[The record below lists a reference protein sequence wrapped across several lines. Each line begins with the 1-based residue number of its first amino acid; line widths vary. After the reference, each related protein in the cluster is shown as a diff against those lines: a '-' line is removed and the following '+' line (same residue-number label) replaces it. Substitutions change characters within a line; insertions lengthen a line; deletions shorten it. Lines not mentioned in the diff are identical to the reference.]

1 MEKIEH
7 LVIFRTG
14 GNVLNIQSYNCQ
26 EIGLAKALT
35 RRGVKVSV
43 VMAGNEER
51 VETIDVDGKS
61 INVYYLT
68 FISLTLA
75 LSRFKNWEKT
85 LEKIRPSHIQIHEF
99 GVWMSYQVTKWAK
112 KNNVPVFL
120 VQGVYQTTPKPGF
133 RLLEKIYNKTFGKNV
148 IKNARAVGCKSHKAS
163 EYVKKYYERDTSI
176 VYIGLD
182 ASKIQKTIDKNW
194 RQELGIIDKKVLL
207 YVGIM
212 ENRRNPLLLIDI
224 VRHLSEEYVL
234 LMVGGGPLAD
244 QVRDSVEAFGLKK
257 RVFMLGKIPQ
267 NELSAIYNSSDLF
280 LLASSYEIYGMVI
293 MESMYFG
300 VPVLSSKSGGAD
312 VIIDHQKDGLIVD
325 TFDRDKWVSE
335 IEKVFANEKLLDEM
349 GLLAKHKI
357 VERFVWDKSV
367 ESFIELYGK

>member
-35 RRGVKVSV
+35 RRGVRVSV

-51 VETIDVDGKS
+51 VETMDVDGRK
-61 INVYYLT
+61 INVYYLN

-75 LSRFKNWEKT
+75 LSSFKNWENT
-85 LEKIRPSHIQIHEF
+85 LEIIRPSHIQIHEF

-133 RLLEKIYNKTFGKNV
+133 RILEKIYNKTFGKNV
-148 IKNARAVGCKSHKAS
+148 IKNAHAVGCKSYMAS
-163 EYVKKYYERDTSI
+163 EYVKKYFERDTSI

-182 ASKIQKTIDKNW
+182 ASKIQKTTDKNW
-194 RQELGIIDKKVLL
+194 RTTLGIESKKVLL
-207 YVGIM
+207 YVGKM
-212 ENRRNPLLLIDI
+212 EERRQPLFLLSII
-224 VRHLSEEYVL
+224 ENLPEEYVL
-234 LMVGGGPLAD
+234 ILVGKGPQYELTKSEIERRELAN
-244 QVRDSVEAFGLKK
+244 
-257 RVFMLGKIPQ
+257 RVFMLGMVNQ
-267 NELSAIYNSSDLF
+267 NELSSVYESADLF

-300 VPVLSSKSGGAD
+300 VPVVSSHSGGAEI
-312 VIIDHQKDGLIVD
+312 IIDDTNDGVVVDRFDVEDWSEAIKDICDNKEKNDRMKVEAKRKIRDEFLWDKAVD
-325 TFDRDKWVSE
+325 TF
-335 IEKVFANEKLLDEM
+335 L
-349 GLLAKHKI
+349 
-357 VERFVWDKSV
+357 
-367 ESFIELYGK
+367 ELYNL